1 MYPDSFHIFPRSI
14 QYESSRTSE
23 VGGNDFWELGGPNDV
38 KICLVVDKSDVHD
51 GREWMGMKE
60 NEGEQVEMGENGKGM
75 NEKAWE
81 WKKDGRIWNR
91 MNRVTPETAISGV
104 GGLLLSSAHQSI
116 YPFVHHLSI
125 FRFNHPNIHLFI
137 LQFIYY
143 SFSHL
148 FIHPSTCFN
157 LTCVREE

>member
-125 FRFNHPNIHLFI
+125 YLSIQSSKHP
-137 LQFIYY
+137 
-143 SFSHL
+143 
-148 FIHPSTCFN
+148 FIHPSIHLLLLQSFIHPSIY
-157 LTCVREE
+157 LF